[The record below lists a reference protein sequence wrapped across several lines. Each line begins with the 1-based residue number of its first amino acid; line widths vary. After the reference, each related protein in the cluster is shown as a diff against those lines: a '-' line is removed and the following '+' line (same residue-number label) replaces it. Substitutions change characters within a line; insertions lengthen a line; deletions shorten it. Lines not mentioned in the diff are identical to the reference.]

1 MHKPNSPAEGGPRTS
16 VSKISKAALTRLGTG
31 EVAYMKKVHAHD
43 LAKLFPDVPPVDNE
57 IQLYALLNADGS
69 PIALADSQ
77 QAVLENAFENELKM
91 VSVH

>member
-1 MHKPNSPAEGGPRTS
+1 MQKTS
-16 VSKISKAALTRLGTG
+16 THADGANKGRIAKMSKDALIRLGTG
-31 EVAYMKKVHAHD
+31 EVAYMKKVHAQD
-43 LAKLFPDVPPVDNE
+43 LARLFPDVPPVDNE

-77 QAVLENAFENELKM
+77 QAVLENAFENELQM